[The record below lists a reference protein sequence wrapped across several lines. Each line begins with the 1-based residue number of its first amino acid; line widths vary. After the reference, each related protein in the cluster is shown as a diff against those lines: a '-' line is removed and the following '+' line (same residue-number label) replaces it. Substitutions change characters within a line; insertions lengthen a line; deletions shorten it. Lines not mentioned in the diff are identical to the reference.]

1 MRENLFYGGL
11 TNILGSSIF
20 NLLVEYTRLNNKKM
34 NPMRSPVG
42 DDASFARKGMET
54 PFKSAQGC
62 LLPQL
67 YALQGEVKV

>member
-1 MRENLFYGGL
+1 
-11 TNILGSSIF
+11 
-20 NLLVEYTRLNNKKM
+20 
-34 NPMRSPVG
+34 MRSPVG
-42 DDASFARKGMET
+42 ADPSFARKGMET